1 MYAAAYMPKLM
12 PQMPATEGLPIMF
25 RYTSLYL
32 MWSLYLRV
40 DNPYPK
46 KLYVA
51 TTIIGRL
58 LQELA
63 YALAYVFI
71 LVTLCLS
78 WFIGMT
84 RFWDN
89 VSGMW

>member
-1 MYAAAYMPKLM
+1 
-12 PQMPATEGLPIMF
+12 
-25 RYTSLYL
+25 
-32 MWSLYLRV
+32 MWSLYLRD

-51 TTIIGRL
+51 TTLRGRL
-58 LQELA
+58 GQEIL
-63 YALAYVFI
+63 YALAYAFLL
-71 LVTLCLS
+71 LVLCLS

-89 VSGMW
+89 VSRCFWSERRYSIAMQYLEIISLRYAICSMS

>member
-1 MYAAAYMPKLM
+1 MLLEM
-12 PQMPATEGLPIMF
+12 ATSTVAHSHGCLYCVF

-51 TTIIGRL
+51 TTILGRL
-58 LQELA
+58 GQEVL
-63 YALAYVFI
+63 YAITYAFI
-71 LVTLCLS
+71 LLALCLS

-89 VSGMW
+89 VSLCTSG